1 MSYELKAYA
10 LEKLREYI
18 VYGNIEIKDKNDIK
32 SAYSKMVESN
42 YFDKE
47 KLEHVSLISSIIEE
61 FAEYYDKDP
70 NILDEH
76 LIGYGPTRVLDA
88 LQTDN

>member
-1 MSYELKAYA
+1 MSYELRAYA

-32 SAYSKMVESN
+32 SVYNRMVEVN
-42 YFDKE
+42 YFDKA
-47 KLEHVSLISSIIEE
+47 KSEHASTIKSVIEE

-70 NILDEH
+70 NILEEH
-76 LIGYGPTRVLDA
+76 LIGYGPTMVLNA
-88 LQTDN
+88 LQKDN